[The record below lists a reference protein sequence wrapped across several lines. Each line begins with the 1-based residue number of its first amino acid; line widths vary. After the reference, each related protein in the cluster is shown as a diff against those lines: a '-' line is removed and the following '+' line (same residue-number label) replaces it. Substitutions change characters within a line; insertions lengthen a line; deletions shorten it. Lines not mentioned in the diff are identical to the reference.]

1 MKDKILHFFEELQVD
16 VLHIAQSYAK
26 DNKSPQIEPA
36 HLFRALLHKS
46 IGLIDFIENTLD
58 EDYYYLVDWC
68 DMRMQQCDK
77 SPYGMKGIEF
87 SYEAKMVVKEAMSI
101 SDECG
106 VVTSDVKLLLAALVK
121 PGVGFSAEQLKT
133 MPLKAEK
140 VISSFSVKKCKNIDD
155 EILRN
160 EDANI
165 STSSEYL
172 APMFSN
178 THNLRIIGF
187 DRELHS
193 MLEVLARKDR
203 ANLLIVGETGVG
215 KTSLINCLLNLV
227 SEKKLP
233 VSLSNIELFELD
245 LIALS
250 QGVTYKGEI
259 EDRFKSILEIL
270 FSKVHPILVIE
281 NFHRVEDKQSVLN
294 GIVPYLK
301 KILSKNQMQ
310 VICTATVDGYTKDIE
325 KDKELVSYFEK
336 LNVDVPSIELAREIL
351 QSKCKEYESFHNL
364 LIDKEVPAEVVRLAK
379 RYMTDKSLPSSA
391 IDLLDR
397 AMAALKVQK
406 ELESENDN
414 EKEALLTIPDVR
426 DVVSKMTG
434 IPMGSIQTEERQKL
448 ANAESILHRHVIGQ
462 NHAIKS
468 ILDAVFESRSGLNK
482 KGQPIG
488 AFFFLGPTGT
498 GKTELAKA
506 LADFLFND
514 ETAILRFDMSEYKE
528 EHSVALLYGAPP
540 GYIGYEEGGLLVN
553 QIRRHPYS
561 IVLFDEIEKA
571 HKSVFDLFLQI
582 LDEGKLHDRLG
593 RVGDFSNSLIIFTSN
608 IGSDFI
614 FNSFDNDKIPTHDQ
628 LLDIMQGVFRP
639 EFLARLTEIIP
650 FSPITEE
657 MIDKIFDIHIKN
669 LLKLLDE
676 QHITLEIDKT
686 AREYVSKVGFN
697 RHYGA
702 RPILGIIR
710 KEIRRPLSKLIIAG
724 EIKSGD
730 TITMKYN
737 KDDNEIIWDIDTPD
751 N

>member
-259 EDRFKSILEIL
+259 EDRFKSILEI
-270 FSKVHPILVIE
+270 
-281 NFHRVEDKQSVLN
+281 
-294 GIVPYLK
+294 
-301 KILSKNQMQ
+301 
-310 VICTATVDGYTKDIE
+310 
-325 KDKELVSYFEK
+325 
-336 LNVDVPSIELAREIL
+336 
-351 QSKCKEYESFHNL
+351 
-364 LIDKEVPAEVVRLAK
+364 
-379 RYMTDKSLPSSA
+379 
-391 IDLLDR
+391 
-397 AMAALKVQK
+397 
-406 ELESENDN
+406 
-414 EKEALLTIPDVR
+414 
-426 DVVSKMTG
+426 
-434 IPMGSIQTEERQKL
+434 
-448 ANAESILHRHVIGQ
+448 
-462 NHAIKS
+462 
-468 ILDAVFESRSGLNK
+468 
-482 KGQPIG
+482 
-488 AFFFLGPTGT
+488 
-498 GKTELAKA
+498 
-506 LADFLFND
+506 
-514 ETAILRFDMSEYKE
+514 
-528 EHSVALLYGAPP
+528 
-540 GYIGYEEGGLLVN
+540 
-553 QIRRHPYS
+553 
-561 IVLFDEIEKA
+561 
-571 HKSVFDLFLQI
+571 
-582 LDEGKLHDRLG
+582 
-593 RVGDFSNSLIIFTSN
+593 
-608 IGSDFI
+608 
-614 FNSFDNDKIPTHDQ
+614 
-628 LLDIMQGVFRP
+628 
-639 EFLARLTEIIP
+639 
-650 FSPITEE
+650 
-657 MIDKIFDIHIKN
+657 
-669 LLKLLDE
+669 
-676 QHITLEIDKT
+676 
-686 AREYVSKVGFN
+686 
-697 RHYGA
+697 
-702 RPILGIIR
+702 
-710 KEIRRPLSKLIIAG
+710 
-724 EIKSGD
+724 
-730 TITMKYN
+730 
-737 KDDNEIIWDIDTPD
+737 
-751 N
+751 